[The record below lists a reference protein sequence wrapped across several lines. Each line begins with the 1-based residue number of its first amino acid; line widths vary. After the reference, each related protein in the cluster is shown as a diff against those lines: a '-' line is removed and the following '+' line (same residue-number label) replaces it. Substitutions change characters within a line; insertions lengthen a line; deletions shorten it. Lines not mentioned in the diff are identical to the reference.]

1 MSSFDELLK
10 TIRSKSVL
18 IATES
23 DGRIELGALFLRAIR
38 QTMMEIH
45 RGAESDDFA
54 DLVIVNLII
63 LGAKEG
69 YKVSE
74 IKGFIEQLKS
84 ENDELESE

>member
-18 IATES
+18 ITAEL

-38 QTMMEIH
+38 QTMVEIH

-74 IKGFIEQLKS
+74 IKDFIEQLKS
-84 ENDELESE
+84 ENDELES

>member
-10 TIRSKSVL
+10 TICSKSVL

-23 DGRIELGALFLRAIR
+23 DGRIELGTLFLRAIR

-74 IKGFIEQLKS
+74 IKDFIEQLKS

>member
-23 DGRIELGALFLRAIR
+23 DGRIELGTLFLRAIR

-74 IKGFIEQLKS
+74 IKDFIEQLKS

>member
-1 MSSFDELLK
+1 MSSFDKLLK

-74 IKGFIEQLKS
+74 IKDFIEQLKS

>member
-74 IKGFIEQLKS
+74 IKDIIEQLKS

>member
-18 IATES
+18 IAMES

-74 IKGFIEQLKS
+74 IKDFIEQLKS

>member
-74 IKGFIEQLKS
+74 IKDFIEQLKS
-84 ENDELESE
+84 ENNELESE

>member
-38 QTMMEIH
+38 QTMIEIH

-74 IKGFIEQLKS
+74 IKDFIEQLKS

>member
-18 IATES
+18 ISTES

-74 IKGFIEQLKS
+74 IKDFIEQLKS

>member
-74 IKGFIEQLKS
+74 IKDFIEQLKS

>member
-18 IATES
+18 ITTES

-74 IKGFIEQLKS
+74 IKDFIEQLKS

>member
-18 IATES
+18 ITAEL

-38 QTMMEIH
+38 QTMVEIH

-74 IKGFIEQLKS
+74 IKDFIEQLKS